1 MAAVAAEP
9 GAATASTTTTTTTGD
24 GGELE
29 PVPAVP
35 RPKLDHP
42 NATQEYAPV
51 MDLVAQRTDRDAV
64 QECARVQMELVSSR
78 PDVEAAGKAT
88 AANAEDG
95 HVEAGCP
102 GVGVENRESHHQ
114 IRGGCGPKH
123 TAAMSRAE
131 RLRRFFSP
139 NAEAA
144 NEVSNEPCASISD
157 TQPSVVFLHS
167 PLAHPGG
174 PEACLSIAE
183 PAEATID
190 YYQEPELTQ
199 PNPNVESDCRALIK
213 STLLEPEPAN
223 MVPPGSE
230 YLGSSEDASPERSES
245 TEQVDSLPVPERN
258 PAPETPTETGYICD
272 FSSISAQNSSSP
284 QLPVIALDQGL
295 SAELGDQRSP
305 QRRLDIKFNK
315 SDQVSKPPPP
325 LAGGGETEEVPSESV
340 DNLIPGSEV
349 RVSLDHI
356 IDDALVVSFRLGEKI
371 FSGVL
376 MDLSKRFGPYGIPIT
391 VFPKREYKDK
401 PESMQLKAEPLQ
413 PEPENVDEP
422 VQDNSDGSVVA
433 VPEPNADSQ
442 PDMNPWTSKPPPLF
456 QEGAPYPPPLFI
468 RDTYN
473 QSLPQ
478 PPPRKIKRPK
488 RRLYREEPTSIM
500 NAIKL
505 RPRQVLCDKCK
516 GAVNTVD
523 KREPRR
529 GPLSDSRGD
538 DARRRRNDG
547 SAPVSKRPRNDTRSE
562 EKGRG
567 SAEASKRQA
576 SGIRQVSSSLVG
588 QVKGG
593 GNRVLRASSAATT
606 TTTSSSPSNSNS
618 RVQLGAKKV
627 LQSKS
632 VDHSKAREVLKM
644 AKAQKRQR
652 ETTSAS
658 GNAKTMTRA
667 AALQEAHAHQKVHF
681 TRRLQ
686 QISGVG
692 PSSAAPLPPRM
703 RIKPQRYRNEDSDS
717 STCKLP
723 CLEKVPGS
731 GRLSPPKP
739 GATRCNSTRSSS
751 SSSCSTGEAAT
762 AETQGPDNGP
772 EPELSPQTQSQP
784 QVEPP
789 TATEHSDPRAE
800 PKEQGGQEERRE
812 TRGSKAGNLVVY
824 MTLDPSQPDS
834 SNTSM
839 CSVDSADDLKSSNS
853 ECSSSETFDFPAP
866 GDLHSPPPAPGT
878 SSAVADASPAPTE
891 EKKKRKSQKVF
902 SKNVSKCVSLDGR
915 TICVGDIVWAKIYGF
930 PWWPARVLG
939 IQISRKDNGLLVR
952 QEARVAWFGSPTT
965 SFLALAQVAP
975 FLESF
980 QSRFD
985 KKRKGL
991 YRKAITE
998 AAKAAKQLTPE
1009 VRALLT
1015 QFET

>member
-9 GAATASTTTTTTTGD
+9 GAIAASTTTAGNGGD
-24 GGELE
+24 YE
-29 PVPAVP
+29 PVPGA
-35 RPKLDHP
+35 KIDSD
-42 NATQEYAPV
+42 ATQEYAPV
-51 MDLVAQRTDRDAV
+51 MDLVHQLKDGDAV
-64 QECARVQMELVSSR
+64 QECSQVQMELVSR
-78 PDVEAAGKAT
+78 PDLEAAGKAL
-88 AANAEDG
+88 AARAEDE
-95 HVEAGCP
+95 HIEAGCL
-102 GVGVENRESHHQ
+102 GVGVEKTENHAREGYGS
-114 IRGGCGPKH
+114 KY
-123 TAAMSRAE
+123 TMSRAE
-131 RLRRFFSP
+131 RLKQFFSP
-139 NAEAA
+139 NVEPA
-144 NEVSNEPCASISD
+144 NEVSKHEPYACLQNSSISD
-157 TQPSVVFLHS
+157 SQPSVVFLHS
-167 PLAHPGG
+167 FPAQPVAT
-174 PEACLSIAE
+174 EAGLSLAE
-183 PAEATID
+183 PAEPIID
-190 YYQEPELTQ
+190 YYQNPELTQ
-199 PNPNVESDCRALIK
+199 PTSIECDYRALIK
-213 STLLEPEPAN
+213 PSHEAELDPEPADEF
-223 MVPPGSE
+223 PSGSE
-230 YLGSSEDASPERSES
+230 YKNDDSSEAASLERPQSIDH
-245 TEQVDSLPVPERN
+245 VDSLPILER
-258 PAPETPTETGYICD
+258 ETVIGTPMETGYMCD
-272 FSSISAQNSSSP
+272 FSSITTQNP
-284 QLPVIALDQGL
+284 PRPEVPVMPVDPVPTL
-295 SAELGDQRSP
+295 AELGDSRSP
-305 QRRLDIKFNK
+305 QRFETNFNE
-315 SDQVSKPPPP
+315 SDPVSKPSP
-325 LAGGGETEEVPSESV
+325 AVSGAETGDVQAESV

-356 IDDALVVSFRLGEKI
+356 IDDALVVSFRLGKKI

-401 PESMQLKAEPLQ
+401 PESMQLKTEPLQ
-413 PEPENVDEP
+413 PETGKVEKP
-422 VQDNSDGSVVA
+422 VQENPDGQVVA
-433 VPEPNADSQ
+433 IPEPNPDPQ
-442 PDMNPWTSKPPPLF
+442 PEPNPWTSKPPPLF

-478 PPPRKIKRPK
+478 PPPRKIRRPK

-516 GAVNTVD
+516 GAVTTVE

-529 GPLSDSRGD
+529 GPGSDSRGE
-538 DARRRRNDG
+538 DAKRRRND
-547 SAPVSKRPRNDTRSE
+547 SAATVSKRPRNDPRSE
-562 EKGRG
+562 EKGRA
-567 SAEASKRQA
+567 AEVAK
-576 SGIRQVSSSLVG
+576 RQVSSSSSSLV
-588 QVKGG
+588 QVKGGAG
-593 GNRVLRASSAATT
+593 GNRVLRATS
-606 TTTSSSPSNSNS
+606 TTTSSPVNSGS
-618 RVQLGAKKV
+618 RVQLNAKKV
-627 LQSKS
+627 LRSKN
-632 VDHSKAREVLKM
+632 VDHSKAREVLKL

-652 ETTSAS
+652 ETTVVTDSS

-692 PSSAAPLPPRM
+692 PSNATPLPPRM
-703 RIKPQRYRNEDSDS
+703 RIKPQRYRSEENDS
-717 STCKLP
+717 STCKPP

-731 GRLSPPKP
+731 DRLSPPKP
-739 GATRCNSTRSSS
+739 DAPHCTATHSS
-751 SSSCSTGEAAT
+751 SSSCSTGQAT
-762 AETQGPDNGP
+762 AAESQGPDNGP
-772 EPELSPQTQSQP
+772 EPELYPQPQP

-789 TATEHSDPRAE
+789 TAMEHGDPKA
-800 PKEQGGQEERRE
+800 EQGGQEERRE

-824 MTLDPSQPDS
+824 MTLNPGQPDS

-853 ECSSSETFDFPAP
+853 ECSSTETFDFLPP
-866 GDLHSPPPAPGT
+866 GDLHTPPAPGT
-878 SSAVADASPAPTE
+878 SSAVADPSPAPTE
-891 EKKKRKSQKVF
+891 EKKPCKSQKVF
-902 SKNVSKCVSLDGR
+902 SKNVSKCVSLEGR

>member
-9 GAATASTTTTTTTGD
+9 GAVAVSTTTAGD
-24 GGELE
+24 CGELE

-35 RPKLDHP
+35 GGKLDSD
-42 NATQEYAPV
+42 ATQQYAPV
-51 MDLVAQRTDRDAV
+51 IDLVHQLKDGDAV
-64 QECARVQMELVSSR
+64 QECSQVQMELLSR
-78 PDVEAAGKAT
+78 PDQEAAGKVL
-88 AANAEDG
+88 AACALDEHIDT
-95 HVEAGCP
+95 GCLM
-102 GVGVENRESHHQ
+102 VGLENTDNHS
-114 IRGGCGPKH
+114 RGGYGSKY
-123 TAAMSRAE
+123 TMSRAE
-131 RLRRFFSP
+131 RLKQFFSP
-139 NAEAA
+139 NVDPA
-144 NEVSNEPCASISD
+144 NELSKHEPYACHQNSSISD
-157 TQPSVVFLHS
+157 SQPSVVFLHS
-167 PLAHPGG
+167 FPAHPVTT
-174 PEACLSIAE
+174 EAGLSLAE
-183 PAEATID
+183 PAEPIIN
-190 YYQEPELTQ
+190 YYQNTELTQ
-199 PNPNVESDCRALIK
+199 PTIIECDYRALIK
-213 STLLEPEPAN
+213 PSHEAELEPESADDALS
-223 MVPPGSE
+223 GTE
-230 YLGSSEDASPERSES
+230 YKAESLGDASLEHPQSIEHI
-245 TEQVDSLPVPERN
+245 DSLPVL
-258 PAPETPTETGYICD
+258 ETETLIGTPMETGYIYD
-272 FSSISAQNSSSP
+272 FSSITNQNSPSP
-284 QLPVIALDQGL
+284 ELPVMVVGQVDS
-295 SAELGDQRSP
+295 SAELGDSCSRQRS
-305 QRRLDIKFNK
+305 LETNFHESETVLN
-315 SDQVSKPPPP
+315 PPHPMP
-325 LAGGGETEEVPSESV
+325 VADTEEVQSESV

-401 PESMQLKAEPLQ
+401 PESMQLKTEPFQ
-413 PEPENVDEP
+413 PEKVEMP
-422 VQDNSDGSVVA
+422 VQEN
-433 VPEPNADSQ
+433 PDSQ
-442 PDMNPWTSKPPPLF
+442 VPKPNPWTTKPPPLF

-516 GAVNTVD
+516 GTVMTVD

-529 GPLSDSRGD
+529 GPVSDSRGE
-538 DARRRRNDG
+538 DAKRRRND
-547 SAPVSKRPRNDTRSE
+547 SAATVSKRPRNDSRSE
-562 EKGRG
+562 EKRHA
-567 SAEASKRQA
+567 AEATT
-576 SGIRQVSSSLVG
+576 
-588 QVKGG
+588 
-593 GNRVLRASSAATT
+593 ATT
-606 TTTSSSPSNSNS
+606 TTSP
-618 RVQLGAKKV
+618 
-627 LQSKS
+627 
-632 VDHSKAREVLKM
+632 AREVLKL

-652 ETTSAS
+652 ETTVVTGSS

-692 PSSAAPLPPRM
+692 PSNATPLPPRM
-703 RIKPQRYRNEDSDS
+703 RIKPQRYRNEENDS
-717 STCKLP
+717 STCKPP

-739 GATRCNSTRSSS
+739 GAPRCTSTRSS
-751 SSSCSTGEAAT
+751 SSSCSTGEAT
-762 AETQGPDNGP
+762 AAENQ
-772 EPELSPQTQSQP
+772 
-784 QVEPP
+784 
-789 TATEHSDPRAE
+789 ATEHSNPKVE
-800 PKEQGGQEERRE
+800 PEEQGGREERRE

-824 MTLDPSQPDS
+824 MTLNPSQPDS

-853 ECSSSETFDFPAP
+853 ECSSTETFDFPPP
-866 GDLHSPPPAPGT
+866 GDLHSPPAPGT
-878 SSAVADASPAPTE
+878 SSAVTDPSPAPTE
-891 EKKKRKSQKVF
+891 EKTPRKSQKVF

-915 TICVGDIVWAKIYGF
+915 SICVGDIVWAKIYGF